1 MNFNPNSKQLLD
13 RNIDRI
19 KTLKTAIKATY
30 NSDRL
35 TSLNK
40 ELTRRV
46 NELSETKRLINE
58 ALNET

>member
-46 NELSETKRLINE
+46 NEL
-58 ALNET
+58 